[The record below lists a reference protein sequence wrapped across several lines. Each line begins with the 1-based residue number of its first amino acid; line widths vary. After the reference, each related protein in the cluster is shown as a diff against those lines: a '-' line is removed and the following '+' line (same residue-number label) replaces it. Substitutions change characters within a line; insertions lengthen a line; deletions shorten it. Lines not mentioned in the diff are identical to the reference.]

1 MSMSAVGCSFRVI
14 VLRSRYEWVGSCLM
28 GEEDELI
35 YFVFVECLFC
45 VVNVQ
50 DDDAAVLR
58 RVNFEMACSEYDQ
71 STNYIDICK
80 Q

>member
-1 MSMSAVGCSFRVI
+1 
-14 VLRSRYEWVGSCLM
+14 M

-45 VVNVQ
+45 VVNVRG
-50 DDDAAVLR
+50 DDAAVSR
-58 RVNFEMACSEYDQ
+58 RVNFEMACSEYVQ